1 MINQPYRTVYQ
12 LGLVILSLLKYT
24 LKSVFLIIQNARKTA
39 LVYDS
44 YLNSSSTDITQ
55 FLETPTAYVEGL

>member
-12 LGLVILSLLKYT
+12 LGLVILFLLKYT
-24 LKSVFLIIQNARKTA
+24 LKSVFLIIQNACETA

-44 YLNSSSTDITQ
+44 YSNSSSTDITQ
-55 FLETPTAYVEGL
+55 FLEMPTAYVEGL